1 MDVSCEHVFVT
12 AQGGPYARFR
22 RALASGNPTVAT
34 AAAAELPGLGL
45 ADALALLL
53 LYSSTDRRRFECAA
67 VRWHGRLCL
76 EARRLSRADA
86 ALALAALGA
95 LGNGERGPAATAL
108 GELLANYGLAREAD
122 VIRAWLR
129 DGAS

>member
-1 MDVSCEHVFVT
+1 MCSVT

-34 AAAAELPGLGL
+34 AAAAELPKLAL

-53 LYSSTDRRRFECAA
+53 LYSRTDRRRFERAA

-76 EARRLSRADA
+76 EARRLSPTDA

-95 LGNGERGPAATAL
+95 LGDGQPGPPGVAL
-108 GELLANYGLAREAD
+108 AELLAAYGLAREAD
-122 VIRAWLR
+122 VVRAWLR
-129 DGAS
+129 GSPD

>member
-1 MDVSCEHVFVT
+1 VFVT

-34 AAAAELPGLGL
+34 AAAAELPKLGL

-53 LYSSTDRRRFECAA
+53 LYSSTDRRRFERAA

-76 EARRLSRADA
+76 EATRLSPADA
-86 ALALAALGA
+86 ALALAALGV
-95 LGNGERGPAATAL
+95 LGDGEPGPPAAAL

-129 DGAS
+129 DAAT

>member
-1 MDVSCEHVFVT
+1 VT

-22 RALASGNPTVAT
+22 RALASGNSTVAT
-34 AAAAELPGLGL
+34 AAAAELPKLGL

-53 LYSSTDRRRFECAA
+53 MYSRTDRRRFERAA

-76 EARRLSRADA
+76 EAGRLSPADA

-95 LGNGERGPAATAL
+95 LGETEPGPPAL
-108 GELLANYGLAREAD
+108 ALRELLAAHGLAREAD
-122 VIRAWLR
+122 VIRVWLR
-129 DGAS
+129 DTPK

>member
-1 MDVSCEHVFVT
+1 MTS
-12 AQGGPYARFR
+12 QGGPYARFR

-34 AAAAELPGLGL
+34 AAAAELPKLGL

-53 LYSSTDRRRFECAA
+53 LYSRTDRRRFDRAA

-76 EARRLSRADA
+76 EAGRLSPADA

-95 LGNGERGPAATAL
+95 LGDGQPGPPGLAL
-108 GELLANYGLAREAD
+108 VELLTAYGLAREAD
-122 VIRAWLR
+122 VIRAWLG
-129 DGAS
+129 DAPE